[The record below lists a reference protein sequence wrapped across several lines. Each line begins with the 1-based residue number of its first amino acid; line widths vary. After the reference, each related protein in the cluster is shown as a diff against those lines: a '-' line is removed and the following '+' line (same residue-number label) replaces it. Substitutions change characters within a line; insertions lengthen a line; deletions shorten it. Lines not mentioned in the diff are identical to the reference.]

1 MTWPPSATV
10 DLSTVK
16 VAITSLTVSVMATLA
31 AVPSITRFS
40 KALPSTLAPLTPTV
54 RVWPSL

>member
-16 VAITSLTVSVMATLA
+16 VAMTSLTVSVMATLA

-40 KALPSTLAPLTPTV
+40 KALPSTLAESTV
-54 RVWPSL
+54 RLRLLGSL